1 MQHIQSLENAHLDH
15 PSIVT
20 VGVFD
25 GVHRGHQ
32 HLISHLVQ
40 AAHASNRLAVV
51 LTFFPHPDVVIRG
64 IQGPYYLTTPD
75 ERAALLG
82 ELGVDVVITHPFND
96 QTRQIRAADFVDLL
110 TRHLKMASL
119 WATPDF
125 ALGYKREGNVAY
137 LIEQGHQK
145 GFTVETIDLL
155 FTDGNGERISS
166 GRIRA
171 ALAEGD
177 VQKVASDLGRYY
189 RVSGIVVDGEKRGR
203 QIGFPTAN
211 MAYWEQQ
218 VLPKNGIYASLA
230 HLGSETFMAM
240 TNVGVRPTFNG
251 HNITVEPY
259 LLDFDRDIY
268 GQRLDLDFVAWLR
281 GEAKFTSIDDLIAR
295 IRQDVEE
302 GRVILEKII
311 EPRAR

>member
-1 MQHIQSLENAHLDH
+1 MQHIQSLENAQLDR

-32 HLISHLVQ
+32 HLIRRLVTE
-40 AAHASNRLAVV
+40 AHASNRLAVV
-51 LTFFPHPDVVIRG
+51 LTFFPHPDVVLRG

-75 ERAALLG
+75 ERAMLLG
-82 ELGVDVVITHPFND
+82 EFGVDVVITHPFND

-110 TRHLKMASL
+110 TQRLKMASL
-119 WATPDF
+119 WATADF
-125 ALGYKREGNVAY
+125 AMGYKREGNMAY
-137 LIEQGHQK
+137 LTQQGQQK

-166 GRIRA
+166 EHIRV
-171 ALAEGD
+171 ALIDGD
-177 VQKVASDLGRYY
+177 VRKVASDLGRYY

-218 VLPKNGIYASLA
+218 VLPKNGIYACLA
-230 HLGSETFMAM
+230 HLGAETFMAM
-240 TNVGVRPTFNG
+240 TNVGVRPTFDGN
-251 HNITVEPY
+251 NITVEPY

-281 GEAKFTSIDDLIAR
+281 GEAKFTSIEELIAQIQR
-295 IRQDVEE
+295 DVEE
-302 GRVILEKII
+302 GRVILDKII
-311 EPRAR
+311 SPHAH